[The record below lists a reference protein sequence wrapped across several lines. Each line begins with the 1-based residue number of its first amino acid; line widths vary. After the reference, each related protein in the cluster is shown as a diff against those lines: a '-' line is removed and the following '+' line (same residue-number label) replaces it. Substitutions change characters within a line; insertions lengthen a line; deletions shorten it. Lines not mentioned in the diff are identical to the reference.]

1 MRSNILGCTVQSR
14 SYSSTHSLYVRSA
27 IDSSQQIGGV
37 ILCRRG
43 EGAGRL
49 TAIDLLLHR
58 APRAECL
65 TGLRAGTPVSCSV
78 YADSFVH
85 RNIAAQPFPLTTLR
99 SPGGRL
105 K

>member
-1 MRSNILGCTVQSR
+1 MRSKILGVRAQSR

-27 IDSSQQIGGV
+27 IASSQQIGGA

-43 EGAGRL
+43 TAVIHL
-49 TAIDLLLHR
+49 TDADDVLHR
-58 APRAECL
+58 APRAGCL

-85 RNIAAQPFPLTTLR
+85 RNIAAQPFPIATLR
-99 SPGGRL
+99 SPRSI
-105 K
+105 